1 MQMDAPIG
9 EREAAPLLTPNN
21 PAADHKDYELPGG
34 VVIKFQKG
42 AMELGRNGCTTEEVL
57 NVLIDH
63 IGGFQAGPFKCR
75 ENAIALTHI
84 ETAKLWILERARARV
99 EQGLKG
105 REGAH
110 K

>member
-1 MQMDAPIG
+1 MNAGETIAAPQG
-9 EREAAPLLTPNN
+9 PLLTPDHK
-21 PAADHKDYELPGG
+21 AADHKDYELPGG

-42 AMELGRNGCTTEEVL
+42 AMELGRNGVTTEEVL

-63 IGGFQAGPFKCR
+63 IGGFQKGPFACR
-75 ENAIALTHI
+75 ENAIALTNI
-84 ETAKLWILERARARV
+84 ETAKLWINERARLRI